1 MIDVKKR
8 EEDAAR
14 RVVGWQAVSRST
26 VSDSDLNRPHKP
38 DNGKPSDGRGGDFI
52 SVVKMTCNNLTLYT
66 HIVTLA
72 EYISTYS
79 CQLRFTLRGDGFFM
93 VAMLQ

>member
-26 VSDSDLNRPHKP
+26 VSDSDLNRQHKS
-38 DNGKPSDGRGGDFI
+38 DNGKPSDGRGGVL
-52 SVVKMTCNNLTLYT
+52 S
-66 HIVTLA
+66 A
-72 EYISTYS
+72 
-79 CQLRFTLRGDGFFM
+79 
-93 VAMLQ
+93 